1 MKISKISI
9 KHYRSCDEA
18 IFLPHERLSALIGPN
33 GSGKTNILSA
43 LKLLPALCYSRP
55 RYFEDEEPITSA
67 CEIKTWYEI
76 DNISIS
82 HTAKLNIVTNESNQ
96 DEIINSKEYWQ
107 VPSSLGGRKKI
118 NVPSWILLEAF
129 QDRPSAAS
137 SGLRSRR
144 AAHFIE
150 MLSGSGIDQ
159 KLLGILGKTIGLIAG
174 INYYSA
180 SQFTNPGNCPISFE
194 VEVDATKR
202 RTGISI
208 KGHKKFLY
216 DMYQEKLK
224 KTDAYSEFL
233 SLVGPDG
240 IGLVDSIDFNEI
252 ATSSSTVSVMTGGNV
267 VKKEKTNL
275 LVVPSFG
282 IAGNSLSP
290 SQLSEGTFKTLAL
303 IYYLVTDKSS
313 ILMIEEPEVCVH
325 HGLLNSIIGL
335 IEIYSQDKQI
345 FISTHSDAVLDKLQI
360 ENVFKVKRTKE
371 KGTQVSSI
379 KKNMKS
385 VELKALR
392 NYLLNQGSL
401 GEFWKHGDLE
411 NA

>member
-9 KHYRSCDEA
+9 KHYRSCEEA
-18 IFLPHERLSALIGPN
+18 IFVPHERLSALIGPN

-43 LKLLPALCYSRP
+43 LKLLPALCVSRP
-55 RYFEDEEPITSA
+55 RFFEEEEPITSA
-67 CEIKTWYEI
+67 CEIKIWYEI
-76 DNISIS
+76 DDIAFS
-82 HTAKLNIVTNESNQ
+82 HTAKLNIVTNENNQ
-96 DEIINSKEYWQ
+96 DEIISSKEYWQ
-107 VPSSLGGRKKI
+107 IPSISGRKKI
-118 NVPSWILLEAF
+118 PVPSWILLEMF
-129 QDRPSAAS
+129 QERVSGS
-137 SGLRSRR
+137 LSGLRSRR
-144 AAHFIE
+144 AAYFLKTI
-150 MLSGSGIDQ
+150 SGSGSVQ
-159 KLLGILGKTIGLIAG
+159 KSLAVLGKAIGLIAG

-208 KGHKKFLY
+208 KGHKRFLY
-216 DMYQEKLK
+216 DMYQEMLK

-233 SLVGPDG
+233 DLVGPDG
-240 IGLVDSIDFNEI
+240 IGLVDSIEFKEI

-303 IYYLVTDKSS
+303 VYYLVTDKSS

-335 IEIYSQDKQI
+335 IGIYSQDKQI

-360 ENVFKVKRTKE
+360 ENVFKVWRTIE

-379 KKNMKS
+379 KKNMKN
-385 VELKALR
+385 VELKALK
-392 NYLLNQGSL
+392 NYLLNEGSL